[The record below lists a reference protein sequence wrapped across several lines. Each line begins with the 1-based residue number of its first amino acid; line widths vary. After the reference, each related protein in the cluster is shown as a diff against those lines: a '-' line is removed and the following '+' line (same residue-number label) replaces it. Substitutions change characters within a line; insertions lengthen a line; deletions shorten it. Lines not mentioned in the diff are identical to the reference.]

1 MFRGTT
7 PTITFEVDKE
17 FVLDDLKQ
25 IWVTIENKFHEHTYD
40 IDQVTLDAVENTVTV
55 HMTQEDTLAFKL
67 ESKLVDQCYAQIRF
81 LKNDGTA
88 YASDEV
94 RLELKRI
101 LKEGVIE

>member
-17 FVLDDLKQ
+17 FELTELKQ
-25 IWVTIENKFHEHTYD
+25 IWVTIENKYHEKTYD
-40 IDQVTLDAVENTVTV
+40 ITDVTLDAVENTVSV
-55 HMTQEDTLAFKL
+55 RMTQEDTLAFRL
-67 ESKLVDQCYAQIRF
+67 DSKLVDQCYAQIRF
-81 LKNDGTA
+81 LKEDGNA

-94 RLELKRI
+94 KLELKRI